1 MKNLMKKTRKGF
13 TLVELLIAIIIL
25 GALASTM
32 MLSAG
37 NSVAAA
43 KANTIISNMVTIKD
57 AAVMYYSSL
66 HLSATVSDFESKAG
80 TYLGDFQ
87 LNKRQGSATFNVVAR
102 ESDSTK
108 WYVKAV
114 IEQSDNDRDAIKDY
128 LARSASKSQLIS
140 TIDGSGTQYKA
151 ADGNTLYMQIK

>member
-1 MKNLMKKTRKGF
+1 MTNLKNKTRKGF

-43 KANTIISNMVTIKD
+43 KANTIISNMVTVKD

-66 HLSATVSDFESKAG
+66 HLSANISDFESKAG

-87 LNKRQGSATFNVVAR
+87 LNKRQGSATFKVVAR
-102 ESDSTK
+102 DSDTTK
-108 WYVKAV
+108 WYVQAIV
-114 IEQSDNDRDAIKDY
+114 EESDNDNAAIRDY
-128 LARSASKSQLIS
+128 LEKSASKSQLIS
-140 TIDGSGTQYKA
+140 TTNGSGTQYKA